1 LPSLSDWA
9 GNAYLPLQL
18 VAGVAQA
25 GTQQLAAGGGP
36 AVGLARSARDVVRV
50 VALCV
55 DLLIGRAAAAG
66 HAPADAQRRLLGAM
80 EATQSSVV
88 DVENVDALLYDITN
102 VQKVQPIPA
111 DMRLRISIGKP
122 NFVLPNLDSVNHQS
136 RFGVSCGAF
145 LTRSLFSLG
154 RGKYK

>member
-1 LPSLSDWA
+1 MHNIA
-9 GNAYLPLQL
+9 
-18 VAGVAQA
+18 
-25 GTQQLAAGGGP
+25 TQ
-36 AVGLARSARDVVRV
+36 
-50 VALCV
+50 
-55 DLLIGRAAAAG
+55 
-66 HAPADAQRRLLGAM
+66 DAQRRLLGAM